1 MHANIVCRV
10 RSATLVKPCNSKAN
24 SFSSEPFL
32 INSIGNHI
40 EISKQIT
47 NYHLMIDTCKA
58 TVRYIHT
65 HTQRGRESINYLA
78 CGIFV
83 SNFNPIRFHRTQ
95 SFDIIKWNIRPANGI
110 PHCWKLEMCHISNK
124 NRIKMTPFGK
134 IARENRCRWWKSKI
148 QHC

>member
-1 MHANIVCRV
+1 MHANIVCRI

-58 TVRYIHT
+58 TVRYT
-65 HTQRGRESINYLA
+65 HKYTTEVEKASTI
-78 CGIFV
+78 
-83 SNFNPIRFHRTQ
+83 
-95 SFDIIKWNIRPANGI
+95 
-110 PHCWKLEMCHISNK
+110 
-124 NRIKMTPFGK
+124 
-134 IARENRCRWWKSKI
+134 
-148 QHC
+148 